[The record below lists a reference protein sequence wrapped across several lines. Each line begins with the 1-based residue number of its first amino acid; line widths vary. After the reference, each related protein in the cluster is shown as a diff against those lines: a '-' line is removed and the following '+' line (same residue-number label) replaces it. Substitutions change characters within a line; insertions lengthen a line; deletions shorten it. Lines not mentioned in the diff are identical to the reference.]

1 MKGKNVVSVFLI
13 LIGIAVAMPFNYI
26 YDIEAPGVDLVWTAV
41 GIAMII
47 FGVYSLKKERNKV
60 V

>member
-1 MKGKNVVSVFLI
+1 MKGKKVVSVFLI

-47 FGVYSLKKERNKV
+47 FGVYSLKKRKK
-60 V
+60 

>member
-1 MKGKNVVSVFLI
+1 MKGKKVVSVFLI
-13 LIGIAVAMPFNYI
+13 LIGTAVAMPFNYI

-47 FGVYSLKKERNKV
+47 FGVYSLKKRKK
-60 V
+60 

>member
-1 MKGKNVVSVFLI
+1 MKGKKVVSFFLI

-26 YDIEAPGVDLVWTAV
+26 YDMEAPEVDLVWTVV
-41 GIAMII
+41 GIVMIS

>member
-1 MKGKNVVSVFLI
+1 MKGKKVVSVFLI

>member
-1 MKGKNVVSVFLI
+1 MKGKKVVSVFLI
-13 LIGIAVAMPFNYI
+13 LIGIAVTMPFNYI

-47 FGVYSLKKERNKV
+47 FGVYSLEKERNKV

>member
-1 MKGKNVVSVFLI
+1 MKGKKVVSVFLI
-13 LIGIAVAMPFNYI
+13 LIGIAVAIPFNYI

-47 FGVYSLKKERNKV
+47 FGVYSLKKRKK
-60 V
+60 